1 MSGRSVGEQID
12 ESMERKRR
20 TSEKISLLTQRA
32 ISQME
37 LVEIFTEKKQANKQT
52 KLINCFV
59 TNNANKKL
67 SIHYPKAICQLF
79 FFFLAERTL
88 YLREQGSISIS

>member
-1 MSGRSVGEQID
+1 MSGRSAGEQID
-12 ESMERKRR
+12 ESMERKR

-37 LVEIFTEKKQANKQT
+37 LAEIFTEEKQANKQT

-59 TNNANKKL
+59 TNNANKMFATSLLKEL
-67 SIHYPKAICQLF
+67 
-79 FFFLAERTL
+79 
-88 YLREQGSISIS
+88 